1 MRSVKTLPANYQPS
15 KILDL
20 SSTRAAIWLNLAAI
34 PLLFGY
40 SWLFSLIFSS
50 LQSANPFPD
59 GLWSVVTSFSIK
71 DWLFLLLTII
81 FILSFHEM
89 IHGAFFWIFTRERP
103 KFGLRGGYAYASAP
117 DWYLPINQY
126 LIVGLS
132 PFVVISILGIIF
144 ATFLPVSLLPYLL
157 LIVSFNAAGAL
168 GDMIVVA
175 WIVMQAKTILVR
187 DQGDKFSTFD
197 RGLD

>member
-20 SSTRAAIWLNLAAI
+20 SSTRVAIWLNLAAI